1 MLAFTD
7 TRGAVEVVFTDRHGG
22 AGASGGTA
30 SGREAHGD
38 ALDLAEPP
46 LDAPDLESRLALLE
60 ENLDVLGHAVA
71 RGAEPTGASPFELAP
86 GTPLPGIVRMRQ
98 VHGNDVHVVDR
109 AWLERSRLRPED
121 VPAGS
126 TVELLGAR
134 SLVEADGLVTD
145 APGVGLLVRVADC
158 VPVLLADPDRGVV
171 AAAHAGR
178 NGLVAGVVP
187 ATLRRM
193 RDLGAERVVAWV
205 GPHICG
211 RCYEVPEEMRRE
223 VAQAVPEAA
232 AETSWGTPAVDVGA
246 GVVAQLR
253 AEGVEVVNASRCTRE
268 DEELWS
274 YRRDGDTAGRLGA
287 LVWVRP

>member
-22 AGASGGTA
+22 AGASGGA
-30 SGREAHGD
+30 GPRDAGSGD

-46 LDAPDLESRLALLE
+46 LDAPNLESRLARLE

-71 RGAEPTGASPFELAP
+71 RGAEPAGGNPFELAP
-86 GTPLPGIVRMRQ
+86 GTPLPTVVRMRQ

-109 AWLERSRLRPED
+109 AWLERSRLRRED
-121 VPAGS
+121 GPAGS
-126 TVELLGAR
+126 TVELLAAR
-134 SLVEADGLVTD
+134 SLVEADGMVTYV
-145 APGVGLLVRVADC
+145 PGTALLIRVADC
-158 VPVLLADPDRGVV
+158 VPVLLADPTRGVV
-171 AAAHAGR
+171 GAAHAGR

-187 ATLRRM
+187 ATLQHM
-193 RDLGAERVVAWV
+193 RDLGAEHLVAWV

-223 VAQAVPEAA
+223 VAKAVPEAA
-232 AETSWGTPAVDVGA
+232 AETSWGTPALDVGA

-253 AEGVEVVNASRCTRE
+253 AAGVEVVDASRCTRE

-274 YRRDGDTAGRLGA
+274 YRRDGGTAGRLGA